1 MPRRGIAVA
10 VIVIVACFIVLGL
23 TSDFLV
29 DWAWFSAIGYLDV
42 FGTIL
47 GGKAVLFFAVF
58 AGSAILL
65 WVNGSLASR
74 FARRR
79 GHVHPVGFA
88 QEAGGVQT
96 LPELLELMRQVNCSI
111 PSHRPTGPAIG
122 RGVMLYDRKE
132 KWEDEKPT
140 STHST
145 KHASNGQTRHLR
157 SVSRC

>member
-65 WVNGSLASR
+65 LVNGSLASR
-74 FARRR
+74 FALFRGGSAVSGRRQAPLR
-79 GHVHPVGFA
+79 VLARSP
-88 QEAGGVQT
+88 AG
-96 LPELLELMRQVNCSI
+96 LC
-111 PSHRPTGPAIG
+111 A
-122 RGVMLYDRKE
+122 DRHCPGG
-132 KWEDEKPT
+132 D
-140 STHST
+140 
-145 KHASNGQTRHLR
+145 ARR
-157 SVSRC
+157 SAAGL

>member
-65 WVNGSLASR
+65 WVNGSLSAALDEAR
-74 FARRR
+74 ETVGLDAKLQRIRRR
-79 GHVHPVGFA
+79 RTLKD
-88 QEAGGVQT
+88 VQIST
-96 LPELLELMRQVNCSI
+96 LVPSSTTRCGAMR
-111 PSHRPTGPAIG
+111 
-122 RGVMLYDRKE
+122 K
-132 KWEDEKPT
+132 
-140 STHST
+140 
-145 KHASNGQTRHLR
+145 
-157 SVSRC
+157 

>member
-47 GGKAVLFFAVF
+47 GGKALLFFAVF

-65 WVNGSLASR
+65 WVNGTLAYR
-74 FARRR
+74 FAGRP
-79 GHVHPVGFA
+79 GHVRRVDF
-88 QEAGGVQT
+88 ERESEGVQT
-96 LPELLELMRQVNCSI
+96 LPDLLDLMRQRLPWRLLIAGVAGVLGILVAAGEVSNWDVI
-111 PSHRPTGPAIG
+111 PPLK
-122 RGVMLYDRKE
+122 VE
-132 KWEDEKPT
+132 W
-140 STHST
+140 
-145 KHASNGQTRHLR
+145 
-157 SVSRC
+157 

>member
-79 GHVHPVGFA
+79 GHVHPAGFGA
-88 QEAGGVQT
+88 V
-96 LPELLELMRQVNCSI
+96 LRD
-111 PSHRPTGPAIG
+111 HRTMIRVDKSLNGWTIVPNIVPGSPTFDH
-122 RGVMLYDRKE
+122 ML
-132 KWEDEKPT
+132 T
-140 STHST
+140 CGT
-145 KHASNGQTRHLR
+145 
-157 SVSRC
+157 